1 MQKIIIMIDHSRV
14 VFKDLTPKQQ
24 KDLFMEICEAV
35 VDNNT
40 SFTQEMGNRKI
51 NYSVFNKILLANP
64 ELAEVYKASR
74 MLRAD
79 SLFEEIIEIAD
90 TPIVGNEVT
99 IEEDADGTLIKTITK
114 KSDQYRHRQIQID
127 ARKWAAQRMNPF
139 KYGDKLDITSD
150 NKPINQVTM
159 FEIPNDGRNA
169 KND

>member
-1 MQKIIIMIDHSRV
+1 MQKNIIMIDHSRI
-14 VFKDLTPKQQ
+14 VFKDLTPKQH

-40 SFTQEMGNRKI
+40 SFNQEMKNRKI
-51 NYSVFNKILLANP
+51 NISVFNKIILAYP
-64 ELAEVYKASR
+64 ELAELYQTTRLA
-74 MLRAD
+74 RAD
-79 SLFEEIIEIAD
+79 YLFEEIIEIAD
-90 TPIVGNEVT
+90 TPIIGDEVT
-99 IEEDADGTLIKTITK
+99 TEQDADGVITKTITK

-127 ARKWAAQRMNPF
+127 ARKWSAQRMNPF
-139 KYGDKLDITSD
+139 KFGDKIDITSG